1 MPNANTI
8 AIIGNGAAAI
18 HAVMALRESGYQDS
32 IHIFSD
38 SIWPSYNPMLTT
50 YFAAGKIPLE
60 KCFPFGASFDF
71 YRRYGVDLHLGS
83 PVVKLDA
90 AQQIVQTASGESLQ
104 YSQCLIAS
112 GAAPILPPIPGLD
125 SPRVFTM
132 RTIEDALRLKAALE
146 YGPRK
151 ALVVGAS
158 MVGIKVVELFYE
170 AGLEVCLAD
179 LASQVFP
186 LAAHPDCARL
196 IEDYLAEK
204 AIRLRLGAGLRGIE
218 TSAGGIK
225 AYFSDNGP
233 PKLADLVVIC
243 IGVRPNLQFIDP
255 DQIAVDKGII
265 VDDHMRTSAP
275 NIYAAG
281 DVAQV
286 TNLLTGGKEVIG
298 LWANARYQGRTAG
311 RKMAGLEDLY
321 PGSIPHNITH
331 FFDMVFAGI
340 GDVRSGDYEEKAWKG
355 DTYCHLV
362 MRAGRLVG
370 VNLLNCSPAA
380 GILKQ
385 LILKGLNVPGSIKQ
399 EISLQAYLRD
409 NLPGLVKIFN
419 NPITKGNGGIGHE

>member
-1 MPNANTI
+1 MPTSNPI
-8 AIIGNGAAAI
+8 VIIGNGVAAI
-18 HAVMALRESGYQDS
+18 HAIMALRERGYQGD
-32 IHIFSD
+32 IHLFSD

-60 KCFPFGASFDF
+60 NCFPFGAGYDF

-83 PVVKLDA
+83 PIVKLDA
-90 AQQIVQTASGESLQ
+90 ARQIVQTASGESLP

-112 GAAPILPPIPGLD
+112 GAAPILPPIPGLE
-125 SPRVFTM
+125 SSRVFTM

-179 LASQVFP
+179 LAYQVFP

-196 IEDYLAEK
+196 IEDYLAGK
-204 AIRLRLGAGLRGIE
+204 GIRLRLGAGLEGME
-218 TSAGGIK
+218 TGAGGIK
-225 AYFSDNGP
+225 AYFSDHEP
-233 PKLADLVVIC
+233 PELVDLVVIC
-243 IGVRPNLQFIDP
+243 IGVRPNLQFVDP
-255 DQIAVDKGII
+255 EQVAVDKGII
-265 VDDHMRTSAP
+265 VDEHQRTSAP
-275 NIYAAG
+275 NVYAAG
-281 DVAQV
+281 DVAQG

-311 RKMAGLEDLY
+311 RNMAGVEDFY

-331 FFDMVFAGI
+331 FFDMVFASI
-340 GDVRSGDYEEKAWKG
+340 GDVRSGDYEVKAWEG
-355 DTYCHLV
+355 DTYSHLV

-380 GILKQ
+380 GFLKQ
-385 LILKGLNVPGSIKQ
+385 LLFKGLNGPGSIKL
-399 EISLQAYLRD
+399 EVYLRACLRD
-409 NLPGLVKIFN
+409 SLPALAKILN
-419 NPITKGNGGIGHE
+419 D